1 MSFPRSHQ
9 PDSSDEGEEARR
21 REAEAT
27 AMRQRVLQV
36 LLDPQ
41 ARQRLMN
48 IRLVKPEL
56 AAAVENYLINA
67 ASSGRLNR
75 MLSDEELKQLLIR
88 LQQPKKEFK
97 IDRR

>member
-1 MSFPRSHQ
+1 MSFSQ
-9 PDSSDEGEEARR
+9 PPQPNDEEARK
-21 REAEAT
+21 REAEAA

-36 LLDPQ
+36 VLDPQ

-56 AAAVENYLINA
+56 AMAVENYLISS

-75 MLSDEELKQLLIR
+75 PLTDEEFKQLLLRI
-88 LQQPKKEFK
+88 QQPKREFK
-97 IDRR
+97 FERR